1 MVEDEHGNN
10 EWFRRFCAGDEGAY
24 KFFFE
29 EYYPIFVHFAMKYL
43 HDMEVCE
50 DIVHDVVYEFYS
62 KKRVFE
68 NINMMKSFFYLA
80 VKNKCLNY
88 LEHKKAEQN
97 YLEELSR
104 HQQKDFFLDSMI
116 EEEVYL
122 LMHRTIHEFPGMMR
136 SVYELSLEGK
146 SNDEIAEALG
156 LSLDSVK
163 GYKKRGK
170 SILKDKLRRLMPC
183 ISPHQEHLF
192 LDILGGKLNFPGE
205 MLAWEQA

>member
-1 MVEDEHGNN
+1 MVEEEYCHN

-88 LEHKKAEQN
+88 LEHKKAELN

-122 LMHRTIHEFPGMMR
+122 LMHRTIDGFPGMMR
-136 SVYELSLEGK
+136 SVYELALEGK

-170 SILKDKLRRLMPC
+170 AILKDKLRHLLPYM
-183 ISPHQEHLF
+183 SPLQEHLLGDL
-192 LDILGGKLNFPGE
+192 LDGKRYFHFE
-205 MLAWEQA
+205 MPLWNQA